1 MRRQIR
7 RFFGGWLGIRVH
19 LTEREMTKHEP
30 QLETELLA
38 QRIHDGMGQ
47 PTMGT
52 FVVAIFDKGNRCPG
66 ETANMVMLRD
76 WNFESGHVRS
86 AIGWRVFREH
96 RECQNLG
103 HSCYARLCARGAYPR
118 MYCHQLLS
126 RLGFRFLMGVNLSCE
141 ATEAAICNA
150 PMLRELRRL
159 TAICEFHMRLGGPTR
174 ARRAKLGGSLA
185 GKVSFK
191 LSSIISSEGLASS
204 GKSRSPRGS
213 ACAMGG
219 RPAALHERP
228 DIMPPLP

>member
-66 ETANMVMLRD
+66 EMANMVMLRD

-86 AIGWRVFREH
+86 
-96 RECQNLG
+96 
-103 HSCYARLCARGAYPR
+103 
-118 MYCHQLLS
+118 
-126 RLGFRFLMGVNLSCE
+126 
-141 ATEAAICNA
+141 
-150 PMLRELRRL
+150 
-159 TAICEFHMRLGGPTR
+159 RLGGEFFESIENVRIWAIPATLACVHAGPIHACIAISYLAVWDFDSLWASTYPAKPQKQQFTMRRCADASRIAQADCHLRISHAPGR
-174 ARRAKLGGSLA
+174 AHSRPSCQARWIA
-185 GKVSFK
+185 GRKGF
-191 LSSIISSEGLASS
+191 L
-204 GKSRSPRGS
+204 
-213 ACAMGG
+213 
-219 RPAALHERP
+219 
-228 DIMPPLP
+228 